1 MYDFIIRLLT
11 NFSDEY
17 SISYQHTLYCTYI
30 ILHTVSKNTVFSLN
44 YCKNIYICW
53 IDKRR
58 TIIPERI
65 FISLKTEGKYFFIA
79 RLYR

>member
-1 MYDFIIRLLT
+1 MILLYVFLQIFLT
-11 NFSDEY
+11 NIPYHINIHYTAHILF
-17 SISYQHTLYCTYI
+17 YI
-30 ILHTVSKNTVFSLN
+30 LFQKILFSLN
-44 YCKNIYICW
+44 YCKNTYICW